1 MMLHNFVLCLDT
13 TIPAFLM
20 MAVGMFLRKTGV
32 MTADFTKKLN
42 AFVFKVTLP
51 VLLFYSLASRN
62 FYDAW
67 DGKFVL
73 FCFLATCASIGL
85 VMLISYPLCRTKRN
99 VQGEF
104 IQSAYRSSA
113 AILGVML
120 SQNMYGTAGKIP
132 MMILG
137 AVPLYNIMAVIILSF
152 FKPDRQPLSKEL
164 FRSTFLNVLK
174 NPLLIGIFL
183 GLLWSLLQIPMPK
196 ILDTSLDSLG
206 NTASPLGLLA
216 LGASFNLG
224 KSMSQIKL
232 TGIAAFIKL
241 AGLGILFLP
250 LAIRL
255 GFHGEELLAAIIM
268 CGSPTTVTSFV
279 MAKGF
284 GHDGALSAGSVI
296 LTTLLSSITLTAWM
310 FLLKTLGYL

>member
-1 MMLHNFVLCLDT
+1 MLHNFILCLNT

-20 MAVGMFLRKTGV
+20 MVVGMILRKTGF
-32 MTADFTKKLN
+32 MSADFTRKLN
-42 AFVFKVTLP
+42 TFVFKITLP
-51 VLLFYSLASRN
+51 ILLFYSLASRD

-85 VMLISYPLCRTKRN
+85 VILISYPLCRTKRDA
-99 VQGEF
+99 QGEF

-120 SQNMYGTAGKIP
+120 SQNMYGSAGKVP

-137 AVPLYNIMAVIILSF
+137 AVPLYNIMAVVVLSF
-152 FKPDRQPLSKEL
+152 YKPEREPLSRKL
-164 FRSTFLNVLK
+164 FRSTLLNVLK

-183 GLLWSLLQIPMPK
+183 GLVWSLLRIPMPK
-196 ILDTSLDSLG
+196 ILGTTLENLG

-216 LGASFNLG
+216 LGASFSLG
-224 KSMSQIKL
+224 KSLSQIRL
-232 TGIAAFIKL
+232 TGIATFSKL

-250 LAIRL
+250 LAVRL
-255 GFHGEELLAAIIM
+255 GFRGEELLAAIIM

-284 GHDGALSAGSVI
+284 GHEGSLTSGAVI
-296 LTTLLSSITLTAWM
+296 LTTLLSSVTLTAWM
-310 FLLKTLGYL
+310 FLFKSLGYL